1 MRDVRE
7 AIMTREERLFRI
19 AWRERRCMYRTIHSV
34 GHAHA
39 DFDDIVQHA
48 MIDAWRL
55 ISTGRLVIEPG
66 RDERLAIRTWLPY
79 VARIA
84 ALHYKRDRTAGKPI
98 GEALDFDVAGPDVIA
113 RLEARDQIRVALLRT
128 NRMERAVLEGSAAGD
143 TLAEIGAAVGVP
155 ADAAARCLYAT
166 RRVLKKRLARG
177 R

>member
-1 MRDVRE
+1 
-7 AIMTREERLFRI
+7 MTREQRLFAI

-39 DFDDIVQHA
+39 DFDDIVQHT

-55 ISTGRLVIEPG
+55 ISTGRLVIDPG

-98 GEALDFDVAGPDVIA
+98 GEALDFDAAGPDVIA
-113 RLEARDQIRVALLRT
+113 RLEARDAIRVATARL
-128 NRMERAVLEGSAAGD
+128 NRRERAILGGVANGD
-143 TLAEIGAAVGVP
+143 QLAEIAEALRIPVGTAANTLRN
-155 ADAAARCLYAT
+155 ARIA
-166 RRVLKKRLARG
+166 LKKRRN
-177 R
+177 RER